1 MVDIFLIISRST
13 DYARAIYRKKLRAF
27 EELCELPKYLGETM
41 ADLVTAPR
49 AIDFD
54 HKLKRFMQLAP

>member
-1 MVDIFLIISRST
+1 MCGMGIFLIIFRST

-41 ADLVTAPR
+41 SDLVTAPR
-49 AIDFD
+49 AIDFV
-54 HKLKRFMQLAP
+54 H